1 MSRMCDGGG
10 RGGADGEGDQARGGG
25 GVLGDVGVDRP
36 VAREPA
42 RLRGV
47 QQYIVSM

>member
-1 MSRMCDGGG
+1 MSNGGG
-10 RGGADGEGDQARGGG
+10 RGGGADGEGDHARGGG